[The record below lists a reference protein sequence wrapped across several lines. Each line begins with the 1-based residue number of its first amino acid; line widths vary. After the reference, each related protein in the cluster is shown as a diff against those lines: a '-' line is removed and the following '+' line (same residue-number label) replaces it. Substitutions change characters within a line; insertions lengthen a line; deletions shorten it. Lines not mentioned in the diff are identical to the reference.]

1 MDQQR
6 QDHGAVRLAL
16 DRHVHQLAARGDV
29 LILLGAGLAQHHRI
43 DDLEVR
49 RVGGERQVH
58 LVAVELA
65 VRRGTEVVLH
75 VARTL
80 DVLGV
85 EGAALELVEQG
96 AVRLVQHLGQDVQAA
111 AVGHAENDVLDAEG
125 TAALDDLLERRN
137 GGFAAIE
144 AEALGAG
151 VLDVDE
157 LLEAF
162 GLDQLVEDRLL
173 ALGGEGDF
181 LVRALDALLNPLLGF
196 GIGDVHEL
204 DAERTA
210 IGALEDRQ
218 HLGDGGVFEPQ
229 IVVDEDLAAVVGLGE
244 AVAAR
249 IEFRRR
255 LVGLEL
261 ERVEIGM
268 QVSAHAVGAD
278 HHDGADGI
286 AGGLQHVGDAG
297 LGHAHRLCL
306 LGDGLLGLDGD
317 LAPIAVEGTDQV
329 AAGGLRPIPP
339 SPARALGVVGRG
351 VLRVIQTGEEALP
364 GLVDAVRVGLEAG
377 VELLDVVGV
386 TSIEEGG
393 QQELVVLF
401 LSCHR
406 SCREAH
412 ASPSL
417 SSAPALDR
425 ALWCSQSNLPD
436 TDCFS
441 FRSC

>member
-1 MDQQR
+1 MP
-6 QDHGAVRLAL
+6 
-16 DRHVHQLAARGDV
+16 
-29 LILLGAGLAQHHRI
+29 QH
-43 DDLEVR
+43 
-49 RVGGERQVH
+49 
-58 LVAVELA
+58 
-65 VRRGTEVVLH
+65 
-75 VARTL
+75 
-80 DVLGV
+80 
-85 EGAALELVEQG
+85 
-96 AVRLVQHLGQDVQAA
+96 
-111 AVGHAENDVLDAEG
+111 DVLDAQRA
-125 TAALDDLLERRN
+125 TALDDLLERRN
-137 GGFAAIE
+137 GGLAAIK

-157 LLEAF
+157 LLEAL

-173 ALGGEGDF
+173 AFGGEGDF
-181 LVRALDALLNPLLGF
+181 LVRPLDALLDPLLGL

-210 IGALEDRQ
+210 IGALQDGQ

-261 ERVEIGM
+261 QRIEVGVKM
-268 QVSAHAVGAD
+268 TAHPVGPD
-278 HHDGADGI
+278 HHDGANRV

-297 LGHAHRLCL
+297 LGHAHGLGL

-317 LAPIAVEGTDQV
+317 LAPIAIEGADQV
-329 AAGGLRPIPP
+329 AARGLRPITPR
-339 SPARALGVVGRG
+339 PARAFG
-351 VLRVIQTGEEALP
+351 VLRGGILRIVQTGEEALP
-364 GLVDAVRVGLEAG
+364 GLVDAVGVGLEAG

-386 TSIEEGG
+386 PSIEEGG

-417 SSAPALDR
+417 SSAPVGTG